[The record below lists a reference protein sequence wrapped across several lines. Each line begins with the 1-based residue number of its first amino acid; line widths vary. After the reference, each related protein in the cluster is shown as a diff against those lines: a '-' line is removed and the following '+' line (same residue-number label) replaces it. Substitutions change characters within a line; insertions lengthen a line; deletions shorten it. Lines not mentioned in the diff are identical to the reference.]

1 MSKKGKIEFWR
12 NTEKGHLEFYLCI
25 SFHRVLN
32 AKSKKIEKNGH
43 ADRLISLAVKW
54 AEMAADH
61 ENGQNSK
68 ISFSQNHGHYVVSW
82 KPT

>member
-1 MSKKGKIEFWR
+1 MGKSEFWR
-12 NTEKGHLEFYLCI
+12 NAEKVHLEFDLWVSLY
-25 SFHRVLN
+25 RVLN
-32 AKSKKIEKNGH
+32 ARTKKFEKNGH
-43 ADRLISLAVKW
+43 ADGLFSLAVYW

-82 KPT
+82 KFT

>member
-1 MSKKGKIEFWR
+1 MVPENIWGKDFDFW
-12 NTEKGHLEFYLCI
+12 EKYLPLL
-25 SFHRVLN
+25 HRVLN

-43 ADRLISLAVKW
+43 ADRLISPAVKW

-68 ISFSQNHGHYVVSW
+68 ISFSQNHGHYVAS
-82 KPT
+82 

>member
-1 MSKKGKIEFWR
+1 MGKSEFWR
-12 NTEKGHLEFYLCI
+12 NTEKVHLEFDLWVSLY
-25 SFHRVLN
+25 RVLN
-32 AKSKKIEKNGH
+32 ARTKKFEKNGH
-43 ADRLISLAVKW
+43 ADGLFSLAVKW

-68 ISFSQNHGHYVVSW
+68 ISFSQNHGHYVASW